1 MSLHLYLTKYKVLY
15 GDFNNI
21 SEKIGQKI
29 RVAIMNFRHTEVDNS
44 LFARN
49 LLIKQVRDNFLLIF
63 WDDNSICAYFV
74 NEINISRLEFP
85 DLDYKDKLLYQ
96 EFIDIVDDFVTIPF
110 RSKGEDFKYMVAPIV
125 ASYSFNTDALSSE
138 NTIIGEVI

>member
-15 GDFNNI
+15 GDCNNI
-21 SEKIGQKI
+21 PEKIGQKI
-29 RVAIMNFRHTEVDNS
+29 RVAIINFSYTEVDNS

-49 LLIKQVRDNFLLIF
+49 LLIKQVSNNFLLIF
-63 WDDNSICAYFV
+63 WDDDSICAYFV

-110 RSKGEDFKYMVAPIV
+110 RSKGEDFKYII

-138 NTIIGEVI
+138 NTIIGELI

>member
-15 GDFNNI
+15 GDCNNI
-21 SEKIGQKI
+21 PEKIGQKI
-29 RVAIMNFRHTEVDNS
+29 RVAIINFRHTEVDNS

-49 LLIKQVRDNFLLIF
+49 LLIKQVSNNFLLIF
-63 WDDNSICAYFV
+63 WDDDSICAYFV

-110 RSKGEDFKYMVAPIV
+110 RSKGEDFKYII

-138 NTIIGEVI
+138 NTIIGELI